1 MKTSRMAVPFLAL
14 VLGLWAS
21 AAAAEVKLEHT
32 IQKVVHK
39 SGSGGAAPGADETT
53 LVPADR
59 AIPGDELVY
68 TITFTN
74 NGAKAVDAGSVVVTN
89 PIPAEL
95 EYLPGTAFGAGTT
108 VSFSTDGGKTFAE
121 PNRLTAVVDGATVAA
136 PVTAYTT
143 IRWTFA
149 PALAP
154 GASSTVSFHARLK

>member
-1 MKTSRMAVPFLAL
+1 MKTSRIAVHFFALAF
-14 VLGLWAS
+14 GLWAT

-39 SGSGGAAPGADETT
+39 AGAGGVAETT
-53 LVPADR
+53 FVAADR

-74 NGAKAVDAGSVVVTN
+74 NGTKAVDAGSVVITN
-89 PIPAEL
+89 PIPVEL

-108 VSFSTDGGKTFAE
+108 IVFSTDGGKTFAE
-121 PNRLTAVVDGATVAA
+121 PAKLTAVVDGASVTA

-143 IRWTFA
+143 IRWTFG